1 MGISFPFVP
10 RAAKNLVPG
19 YRRRWQFSYAAL
31 LAKMSQAVPTMTF
44 GETDGVPWLEPSPGG
59 LRPHG
64 FWTETKDAELF
75 DDLRSD
81 LPNGLPRPYF
91 RLVRDFL
98 IRD

>member
-44 GETDGVPWLEPSPGG
+44 GETDVALQLKPSTLEYD
-59 LRPHG
+59 LNEYRRKT
-64 FWTETKDAELF
+64 FRNLF
-75 DDLRSD
+75 RS
-81 LPNGLPRPYF
+81 F
-91 RLVRDFL
+91 
-98 IRD
+98 